1 MLPGMRPFP
10 VPILVAQFVILAAL
24 PAAARDRTVACTLEV
39 DGRTYLD
46 GPCTFSPDKDGSFS
60 IGTGDEATGKPF
72 FAYVSKNEDGTAEAF
87 WNEDAGVRKAQ
98 SPLGTVTRHGAC
110 WTNRRARV
118 CAA

>member
-46 GPCTFSPDKDGSFS
+46 GPCTFSPEKDGFFS
-60 IGTGDEATGKPF
+60 IGTGDEATASRSSPTS
-72 FAYVSKNEDGTAEAF
+72 ARTRTARRRRSGTRMPA
-87 WNEDAGVRKAQ
+87 
-98 SPLGTVTRHGAC
+98 
-110 WTNRRARV
+110 
-118 CAA
+118 